1 LTCFRFRSFPP
12 RPGQAPPAAI
22 STIVLLVTVVLL
34 TSCGSASQPDGGRT
48 GSNPAAAGP
57 STSGPGMTAVPASA
71 GLTLA
76 VEPED
81 QYNSVDQL
89 MAGARRSIDM
99 TMYELA
105 DPQSEALL
113 VAAHRRG
120 VAVRVLL
127 DRDNSGATVN
137 RAAYLLLE
145 QAGVSVR
152 WAPDGII
159 FHQKTV
165 TVDHSVSAIMTG
177 NLTAK
182 YYPTTRDFVLVDD
195 QAAAVSAIED
205 EFGDDWGGGPVTDG
219 PSLSGLVWSP
229 ESQSTLVNFIGSAR
243 RTVVVENEEMDSG
256 AIESALEAAARRGV
270 AVEVV
275 MTANSEWDA
284 AFDQLSAAGV
294 RVATYPDSEEALYIH
309 AKAVVVDVDRAFVGS
324 QNFST
329 PSLQYNRE
337 LGVTTDDP
345 AVVAPLAQTLS
356 ADFAGGTP
364 FRPSP

>member
-1 LTCFRFRSFPP
+1 VTS
-12 RPGQAPPAAI
+12 AAV
-22 STIVLLVTVVLL
+22 STIVLLVTALVLA
-34 TSCGSASQPDGGRT
+34 SCGSASRPGPDPTGG
-48 GSNPAAAGP
+48 SPAAAGP
-57 STSGPGMTAVPASA
+57 STTAVPTTTAVPSTTAVPTTA

-76 VEPED
+76 VEPGD

-89 MAGARRSIDM
+89 MAGARSSIDM

-105 DPQSEALL
+105 DARSEAVL

-120 VAVRVLL
+120 VVVRVLL
-127 DRDNSGATVN
+127 DRDYSGATVN
-137 RAAYLLLE
+137 REAYSLLE

-152 WAPDGII
+152 WAPDGTI

-182 YYPTTRDFVLVDD
+182 YYPATLDFVLVDD
-195 QAAAVSAIED
+195 QAAAVSAVED
-205 EFGDDWGGGPVTDG
+205 EFDRDWGGAPVTGG
-219 PSLSGLVWSP
+219 PGPSGLVWSP
-229 ESQSTLVNFIGSAR
+229 GSQTALVNFIGSALHS
-243 RTVVVENEEMDSG
+243 VVVENEEMDSG

-270 AVEVV
+270 AVDVV
-275 MTANSEWDA
+275 MTAGSEWDA
-284 AFDQLSAAGV
+284 AFDELSAAGV

-309 AKAVVVDVDRAFVGS
+309 AKAMVVDGDRAFVGS

-329 PSLQYNRE
+329 SSLQYNRE
-337 LGVTTDDP
+337 LGVITGDP
-345 AVVAPLAQTLS
+345 TVVTPLGQTLS

-364 FRPSP
+364 FRPSG

>member
-1 LTCFRFRSFPP
+1 M
-12 RPGQAPPAAI
+12 
-22 STIVLLVTVVLL
+22 VLVVTVVVLA
-34 TSCGSASQPDGGRT
+34 SCGSASSPESAPAGG
-48 GSNPAAAGP
+48 SPAATAGP
-57 STSGPGMTAVPASA
+57 STTGPSATAVPTSA

-76 VEPED
+76 VEPGD
-81 QYNSVDQL
+81 DYNSVDQL
-89 MAGARRSIDM
+89 MAGARHSIDM

-105 DPQSEALL
+105 DPRSEALL

-127 DRDNSGATVN
+127 DRDYSGATVN

-177 NLTAK
+177 NLTSK

-195 QAAAVSAIED
+195 QAAAVSAIND
-205 EFGDDWGGGPVTDG
+205 EFGDDWAGAPVTEG

-229 ESQSTLVNFIGSAR
+229 GSQSALVDFIGSAR
-243 RTVVVENEEMDSG
+243 RTVVVENEEMDSD

-275 MTANSEWDA
+275 MTADSEWDA
-284 AFDQLSAAGV
+284 AFDKLSAAGV

-309 AKAVVVDVDRAFVGS
+309 AKAMVVDGDRAFVGS

-329 PSLQYNRE
+329 SSLQYNRE
-337 LGVTTDDP
+337 LGVITEDP
-345 AVVAPLAQTLS
+345 TVVAPLAQTLS
-356 ADFAGGTP
+356 ADFAGATP
-364 FRPSP
+364 FRRGQ